1 MLCCCC
7 STPPQGVN
15 WKFFAKQFSAW
26 VATLFLVGGT
36 TALIF
41 AQGVYSP
48 CKPQASQVMF
58 YEDRA
63 ANLSMS
69 MFKSFNSSLATYKAP
84 AMAGNLTQLS
94 ADQFKN
100 LSAAVNYYYVDNK
113 LAVTPSVSSSGRP
126 PSTKTPATV
135 AAVNTD
141 CTITR
146 RRRAASTCSRSPIS
160 TGSDPK
166 ASTATKSG
174 MKASRN
180 ACMMGANWAAGLSD
194 G

>member
-1 MLCCCC
+1 MLYPPPLPVLVRHDPTYATEFPATLTSLLCCCC

-69 MFKSFNSSLATYKAP
+69 MFKSFNSSLATYQTP

-94 ADQFKN
+94 AGQFKN
-100 LSAAVNYYYVDNK
+100 LSVAVNYYYVNNK
-113 LAVTPSVSSSGRP
+113 LAVNPSVNASGGWAAASGRGLALELQ
-126 PSTKTPATV
+126 PSCMGLIKT
-135 AAVNTD
+135 
-141 CTITR
+141 
-146 RRRAASTCSRSPIS
+146 
-160 TGSDPK
+160 
-166 ASTATKSG
+166 
-174 MKASRN
+174 
-180 ACMMGANWAAGLSD
+180 
-194 G
+194 

>member
-1 MLCCCC
+1 MTRPCLSISRPHSPPC
-7 STPPQGVN
+7 SAAAAPPPSKGVN

-48 CKPQASQVMF
+48 CTPQASQVMF

-69 MFKSFNSSLATYKAP
+69 MFKSFNSSLATYQTP

-94 ADQFKN
+94 AGQFKN
-100 LSAAVNYYYVDNK
+100 LSVAVNYYYVNNK
-113 LAVTPSVSSSGRP
+113 LAVNPSVNASGGWAAASGRGLALELQ
-126 PSTKTPATV
+126 PSCMGLIKT
-135 AAVNTD
+135 
-141 CTITR
+141 
-146 RRRAASTCSRSPIS
+146 
-160 TGSDPK
+160 
-166 ASTATKSG
+166 
-174 MKASRN
+174 
-180 ACMMGANWAAGLSD
+180 
-194 G
+194 